1 MLEKLLTGP
10 KTYYLWLLFLLAVIA
25 GCGLVYLQQLQEGLS
40 ITGMSR
46 DVSWGLYISQF
57 TYLVGVA
64 ASAVMLVLP
73 AYFHHYKKF
82 KRMIIFGEFM
92 AISAVVMC
100 ALFIVVDL
108 GQPQRMMNVLLHPTP
123 NSVMFYDMIVL
134 IGYLTLNA
142 VIGWVTLE
150 AERHDVEPPKWIKPL
165 IYLSILWAFSI
176 HTVTAF
182 LYAGIPGRHYW
193 LTAIMAARFL
203 SSAFCSGPAIL
214 LLLIFIVRRLT
225 GFDPGRDAI
234 KTLTTIITYAMCIN
248 VFFYLLEVFTAFYS
262 GIPGHQHPLVFLF
275 AGHEGHVS
283 WVTNWMWA
291 AVVMAAASL
300 IILILGLSGKLPG
313 YFSGLMLLGGTMGQA
328 SILNTFSHFHTP
340 FLISAT
346 RCFLGLGLG
355 LLIGGFTPNM
365 FETVTEYA
373 PTGREIIVA
382 LGVYAVGALV
392 LSLLWKI
399 ALGVKR
405 ETGHFS
411 D

>member
-1 MLEKLLTGP
+1 MVEKLL
-10 KTYYLWLLFLLAVIA
+10 KASVSYYLWLLFLCAVICV
-25 GCGLVYLQQLQEGLS
+25 CGIVYIDQLLNGLG

-57 TYLVGVA
+57 TYFVGVA

-73 AYFHHYKKF
+73 AYFHHYAKF
-82 KRMIIFGEFM
+82 KKMIIFGEFM
-92 AISAVVMC
+92 AVAAVIMC

-108 GQPQRMMNVLLHPTP
+108 GQPQRMLNVLLYPTP

-134 IGYLTLNA
+134 IGYLLLNI

-150 AERHDVEPPKWIKPL
+150 AELRDAEPPKWIKPL

-214 LLLIFIVRRLT
+214 LLLLFIVRRLT

-234 KTLTTIITYAMCIN
+234 KTLATIITYAMCIN
-248 VFFYLLEVFTAFYS
+248 VFFYLLELFTAYYS
-262 GIPGHQHPLVFLF
+262 NIPGHMEPITFLF
-275 AGHEGHVS
+275 AGHGGHLAWVS
-283 WVTNWMWA
+283 YWMWA
-291 AVVMAAASL
+291 AVVMAVGCL
-300 IILILGLSGKLPG
+300 VILIPPQLRTSRLLPIA
-313 YFSGLMLLGGTMGQA
+313 LIMLVA
-328 SILNTFSHFHTP
+328 
-340 FLISAT
+340 AT
-346 RCFLGLGLG
+346 WIDKGLG

-365 FETVTEYA
+365 FEAFTPYM
-373 PTGREIIVA
+373 PTFKECMVA

-392 LSLLWKI
+392 LSLLWRI
-399 ALGVKR
+399 ALSVKK
-405 ETGHFS
+405 ETHHFS
-411 D
+411 E

>member
-1 MLEKLLTGP
+1 MVEKVLEGSKR
-10 KTYYLWLLFLLAVIA
+10 YYMWLLFLVAVIA
-25 GCGLVYLQQLQEGLS
+25 VCGIVYLFQLFDGLGV
-40 ITGMSR
+40 TGMSR

-82 KRMIIFGEFM
+82 KIMIIFGEFM

-100 ALFIVVDL
+100 CLFIVVDL
-108 GQPQRMMNVLLHPTP
+108 GQPQRMANVMLHPTP

-134 IGYLTLNA
+134 IGYLTLNCI
-142 VIGWVTLE
+142 IGWVTLE
-150 AERHDVEPPKWIKPL
+150 AERHETTPPKWVL
-165 IYLSILWAFSI
+165 YLAYLSIIWAFSI

-214 LLLIFIVRRLT
+214 LLLMLLLRRLT
-225 GFDPGRDAI
+225 GFNPGKEAI
-234 KTLTTIITYAMCIN
+234 HTLATIITYAMCLN

-262 GIPGHQHPLVFLF
+262 GIPGHYDPLVFLF
-275 AGHEGHVS
+275 SGHHGVLC
-283 WVTNWMWA
+283 TIGCLA
-291 AVVMAAASL
+291 
-300 IILILGLSGKLPG
+300 ILIPPKTRSGKYMPYALG
-313 YFSGLMLLGGTMGQA
+313 MLVLA
-328 SILNTFSHFHTP
+328 SWIDK
-340 FLISAT
+340 
-346 RCFLGLGLG
+346 GLG

-365 FETVTEYA
+365 FESVTIYTPTV
-373 PTGREIIVA
+373 REIAVA
-382 LGVYAVGALV
+382 IGVYAVGALV

-399 ALGVKR
+399 ALSIKF
-405 ETGHFS
+405 ETGHN
-411 D
+411 DGDLIK